1 MKICFLSGL
10 KEVVGQGEL
19 QMDFSG
25 RLSELLE
32 KLCDLHGQD
41 LRDLLLGP
49 DESGGRNPQVKILV
63 DERDI
68 RQEDPE
74 LVGNETIFLFL
85 PLAGG

>member
-19 QMDFSG
+19 QMVYSG
-25 RLSELLE
+25 RLSDLLE
-32 KLCDLHGQD
+32 KLCDLYGQG
-41 LRDLLLGP
+41 LRDMLLP
-49 DESGGRNPQVKILV
+49 DESKVRNPQVKILV
-63 DERDI
+63 DDRDI